1 MLLFRKMAL
10 MVLSAGSLVLCL
22 FQLSQAQEQEQWT
35 PERSLEVKRLSDLS
49 FSPDSTQILYGIN
62 SIDLDG
68 DRYLTEFVISNLD
81 GESVRTL
88 LSASPDIS
96 SAQWSPDGTQ
106 VAYLSSASGISNIWV
121 VPADGGN
128 GRPITAE
135 KTDIESFKWAPNG
148 ASIAF
153 VMSDPANVP
162 PALNNAD
169 DYVKNHL
176 WQVKITDG
184 VQRGATVNLTPDSG
198 FSVST
203 WSGSWSYDWA
213 PDSSKLV
220 FAHQERPG
228 LDYWTKAQLSVTD
241 VATQIVTP
249 IATSNDNW
257 KYFPRYSPDGKWI
270 AFINAPGDFM
280 WSFLW
285 DIKLWPTD
293 GGDLVKLGPSKNR
306 LPFVWQWAPDSQS
319 VYYLENDRVSYSF
332 NRMPINSGDF
342 TKIFGSPEDVSAPGL
357 NTYLTSSYVHVS
369 PDNGKVAFIGQTSS
383 TPPAIYVSNMEG
395 FAAEKV
401 SAVNDTY
408 LDVPL
413 GKTELVQWTSLDGT
427 EVEGVLSYPQ
437 QYQEGQSYPL
447 VVQIH
452 GGPNGVDFNEYLPL
466 VKFFATAAYTA
477 QDYFVLRVNYRG
489 TLGYGRKFREDLIG
503 NFGGPD
509 YEDIMTGVDHV
520 IDHGLAD
527 PNQLFVIGQSNGG
540 TLTGWIVT
548 QTDRFKSA
556 CPIAG
561 ETDYISLEGTNG
573 YFQTSWYLG
582 GSFIDNLQMFL
593 DRSPIFHVKNVKT
606 PILIQGG
613 LLDDNVPHTQLEEF
627 YRALKRVGADAQLVG
642 YPGADHDSYSP
653 KLYLQLL
660 HSCLNWTN
668 RHRDDA
674 AN

>member
-1 MLLFRKMAL
+1 MLCFQKMAL
-10 MVLSAGSLVLCL
+10 SALLVSSLLLSHSQV
-22 FQLSQAQEQEQWT
+22 SQAQEQEQWT

-49 FSPDSTQILYGIN
+49 FSPDSTELLYGIN

-68 DRYLTEFVISNLD
+68 DRYLTEFVISDLT
-81 GESVRTL
+81 GENVRTL
-88 LSASPDIS
+88 LPASPDIS
-96 SAQWSPDGTQ
+96 SAQWSPDGTK

-121 VPADGGN
+121 VPVDGGN
-128 GRPITAE
+128 ARQITAE
-135 KTDIESFKWAPNG
+135 KTAIESFKWAPDG
-148 ASIAF
+148 TSIAF
-153 VMSDPANVP
+153 VMSDPAYDP
-162 PALNNAD
+162 PATDNAD
-169 DYVKNHL
+169 DFVRKHL
-176 WQVKITDG
+176 WQVKITDDAQG
-184 VQRGATVNLTPDSG
+184 GAIVNLTPGSR

-203 WSGSWSYDWA
+203 WGGSWSYDWA

-228 LDYWTKAQLSVTD
+228 LDYWTKAQLSITD
-241 VATQIVTP
+241 VATQKVTP
-249 IATSNDNW
+249 VETGNANW
-257 KYFPRYSPDGKWI
+257 KYFPRYSPDGKWV

-285 DIKLWPTD
+285 DIKLWPTG
-293 GGDLVKLGPSKNR
+293 GGDLVELGPTKNR
-306 LPFVWQWAPDSQS
+306 LPFVWQWASDSGS
-319 VYYLENDRVSYSF
+319 IYYLENDRVSYSF
-332 NRMPINSGDF
+332 NRMPLNGGAF
-342 TKIFGSPEDVSAPGL
+342 AKVFGAPKDVSAPGL
-357 NTYLTSSYVHVS
+357 NTYLTSSYVDVS
-369 PDNGKVAFIGQTSS
+369 PDNAKVALIGQTAS
-383 TPPAIYVSNMEG
+383 TPPAIYVSKLDD
-395 FAAEKV
+395 FAARKI
-401 SAVNDTY
+401 STINDRY
-408 LDVPL
+408 LNVAL
-413 GKTELVQWTSLDGT
+413 GKTDLIQWTSLDGT

-437 QYQEGQSYPL
+437 DYQKGRSYPL

-466 VKFFATAAYTA
+466 VKFFATAAFTA

-509 YEDIMTGVDHV
+509 YQDIISGVDHV
-520 IDHGLAD
+520 IDLGLAD
-527 PNQLFVIGQSNGG
+527 PDQLFVMGQSNGG

-556 CPIAG
+556 CSVAG

-593 DRSPIFHVKNVKT
+593 DRSPIFHVKKVKT

-613 LLDDNVPHTQLEEF
+613 LLDENVPHTQLEEF
-627 YRALKRVGADAQLVG
+627 YRALKRVGADAQLIG

-653 KLYLQLL
+653 RLYLQLL

-668 RHRDDA
+668 RHRDNA